1 MRPDRNRSNLV
12 EFVCRFVPASVRFGH
27 EQQTKNARP
36 RLDIRRREDPRRYRL
51 PRSPLGSRGQTIRF
65 RRRTSFPFTLPG
77 RGRRPIKAGS
87 ETGAETVGQD
97 PQAPTGL
104 EARSSEIV
112 GLGSVLIKLD
122 LPSVPKS
129 VLLATSSF
137 CVYTVAERWTTTNRA
152 ILPESVCFFS
162 SPFSGL
168 RGSRFSRSFTSRAVY
183 IADDYKNQHSAVSS
197 AIRNAAWSSSWS
209 NAVLQHGM
217 GTHAAGI

>member
-36 RLDIRRREDPRRYRL
+36 RLDLRRREDPRRYRL
-51 PRSPLGSRGQTIRF
+51 PRSPLGARGKAKRL
-65 RRRTSFPFTLPG
+65 RRRASFPATVSG

-87 ETGAETVGQD
+87 ETGAETVGQG

-137 CVYTVAERWTTTNRA
+137 VLHGGRTMDEDEPGYSAGER
-152 ILPESVCFFS
+152 LFF
-162 SPFSGL
+162 L
-168 RGSRFSRSFTSRAVY
+168 V
-183 IADDYKNQHSAVSS
+183 
-197 AIRNAAWSSSWS
+197 
-209 NAVLQHGM
+209 AVLGF
-217 GTHAAGI
+217 AWIAFLPILYR